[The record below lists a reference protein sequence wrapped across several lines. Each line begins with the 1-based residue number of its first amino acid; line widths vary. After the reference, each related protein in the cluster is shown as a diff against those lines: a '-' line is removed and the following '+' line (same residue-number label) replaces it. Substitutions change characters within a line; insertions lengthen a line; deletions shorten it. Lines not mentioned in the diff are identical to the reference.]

1 MPQKNKML
9 SPKKKDDVPSS
20 SSTPVFTSTEEES
33 LIPNVEHV
41 KNPINSV

>member
-9 SPKKKDDVPSS
+9 SPKKKGDLPSS
-20 SSTPVFTSTEEES
+20 SAPVFTSTEEES

-41 KNPINSV
+41 ENPINSV